1 MRRISFT
8 TWFSNGFCLTI
19 SSQSSRRIYRSG
31 YTRITEIL
39 IIHVASLKR
48 SDSYILRRFVMSLYV
63 KCHPYHS
70 FITNRTV
77 HYGVGACW
85 PWLYFMRWKQWRKSH
100 LTLVVSYR
108 NCFTQFLSQEV
119 HLQLSYLKVSSV
131 IIIYDDDV
139 FESLNVCRFA
149 LLSINISHWFWRHT
163 ISPMA

>member
-85 PWLYFMRWKQWRKSH
+85 PWLYFMRWKRWRKSH